1 MATLET
7 AKFKARAGYP
17 NEIVWS
23 PTGNR
28 ILTRFK
34 DGITTVEGA
43 NKVKIMET
51 LGYEKVAEK
60 ADKAEKPAE

>member
-1 MATLET
+1 MATMET

-43 NKVKIMET
+43 NKIKIMEA
-51 LGYEKVAEK
+51 LGYKKVTE
-60 ADKAEKPAE
+60 KAEKPAE

>member
-1 MATLET
+1 MATMET
-7 AKFKARAGYP
+7 VKFEARVGYP
-17 NEIVWS
+17 NEIVWN

-28 ILTRFK
+28 ILARFK

-51 LGYEKVAEK
+51 LGYKKVVEKAEK
-60 ADKAEKPAE
+60 AE

>member
-7 AKFKARAGYP
+7 VKFKARAGYP
-17 NEIVWS
+17 NEIVWN
-23 PTGNR
+23 PTSNR

-34 DGITTVEGA
+34 DGITVVEGA

-51 LGYEKVAEK
+51 LGYKKVVEKAEK
-60 ADKAEKPAE
+60 AE

>member
-7 AKFKARAGYP
+7 VKFKARVGYP
-17 NEIVWS
+17 NEIVWN
-23 PTGNR
+23 PTSNR

-43 NKVKIMET
+43 NKVKVMET
-51 LGYEKVAEK
+51 LGYKKVVEKAEK
-60 ADKAEKPAE
+60 AE

>member
-1 MATLET
+1 MAALET

-28 ILTRFK
+28 ILARFK
-34 DGITTVEGA
+34 DGVTTVEGA
-43 NKVKIMET
+43 NKVKVMET
-51 LGYEKVAEK
+51 LGYKKAVEKAEK
-60 ADKAEKPAE
+60 AE

>member
-17 NEIVWS
+17 NEIVWN
-23 PTGNR
+23 PTSNR

-34 DGITTVEGA
+34 DGITVVEGA
-43 NKVKIMET
+43 NKVKVMET
-51 LGYEKVAEK
+51 LGYKRVAEK
-60 ADKAEKPAE
+60 AEKAE

>member
-1 MATLET
+1 MAALET
-7 AKFKARAGYP
+7 AKFKARVGYP

>member
-7 AKFKARAGYP
+7 VKFKARAGYP
-17 NEIVWS
+17 NEIVWN

-34 DGITTVEGA
+34 DGITVVEGA
-43 NKVKIMET
+43 NKVKVMET
-51 LGYEKVAEK
+51 LGYKKVVEKAEK
-60 ADKAEKPAE
+60 AE